1 MESLERLL
9 AEKKKKLKELSAKFA
24 RDELKEEE
32 YLKQVKTLSEEIEKI
47 KSSLEKSVKEKLK
60 SVMGMRVFSG
70 DKLVGRVSEISG
82 DMEGLFLRVETS
94 REEPI
99 KVRVELKCPN
109 CGAIVA
115 EDAKFCVRCGTRVR

>member
-1 MESLERLL
+1 LESLERLL